1 MALIEELMEL
11 REDTFDIT
19 KVADFIG
26 EDAHTYIHI
35 IWIACQDIIARM
47 SDDQLGIGLRVI
59 SQLVFNRN
67 DNIDNTE
74 RLV

>member
-1 MALIEELMEL
+1 MMVSYVGIHFSYIAMHILYKFIPYHTIPYHTSNSVALIEELMEL

-35 IWIACQDIIARM
+35 I
-47 SDDQLGIGLRVI
+47 
-59 SQLVFNRN
+59 
-67 DNIDNTE
+67 
-74 RLV
+74 